1 MRRDRLARVTSRRG
15 ESHESRQQ
23 KFARL
28 LRTAASAPITVT
40 RALPGEFTQRHGK
53 EQYSDSQ
60 VTDDVDEQLHHLLGA
75 PWPCPEGRRLDELMA
90 EIRGLF
96 ATRGL
101 GFGRN
106 TYGWYSDADRLLCRS
121 VWCAVRHT
129 RPEVV
134 IETGVARGV
143 TSRIVLEAMARND
156 LGHLWSIDLPFPFD
170 SSLRD
175 QTGAAVTDACR
186 GRWSYLEGSSR
197 QRLPPLVGEVG
208 HVEMFIHDSLHTAKN
223 TVFETEQV
231 ASAMPSGSVMVVD
244 DIRMHKG
251 FSVFARRHPEFE
263 TVVCRHDDHMG
274 LFGLAVKTA

>member
-1 MRRDRLARVTSRRG
+1 MLARVTSRRG
-15 ESHESRQQ
+15 ESQESRPQ

-28 LRTAASAPITVT
+28 LHTAAGTPITVA
-40 RALPGEFTQRHGK
+40 RALPGEFRQRRGK
-53 EQYSDSQ
+53 EQYQQSQ
-60 VTDDVDEQLHHLLGA
+60 VTRDVDEQLHRLLGA
-75 PWPCPEGRRLDELMA
+75 PWPCPEGSRLDELMA
-90 EIRGLF
+90 EIRALF
-96 ATRGL
+96 AARAL

-106 TYGWYSDADRLLCRS
+106 AYGWYSDADRLLCRAI
-121 VWCAVRHT
+121 WCAVRHT

-143 TSRIVLEAMARND
+143 TSRIVLEALTRND
-156 LGHLWSIDLPFPFD
+156 RGHLWSIDLPFPFD
-170 SSLRD
+170 HRLHA

-197 QRLPPLVGEVG
+197 QRLPPLVAEIG
-208 HVEMFIHDSLHTAKN
+208 HVEMFIHDSLHTARN

-251 FSVFARRHPEFE
+251 FAAFAGRHREFQ
-263 TVVCRHDDHMG
+263 TIVCRHDDQMG
-274 LFGLAVKTA
+274 LFGLAVKQA